1 MEKIHDFLGE
11 KIAYSIQG
19 KGRTIVL
26 IHGFLGSK
34 SLWIPLVSR
43 LKSSFRLISIDL
55 PGHGKS
61 NCVGYLHN
69 MEMLA
74 DLVAGILSNLK
85 VRKAVI
91 VGHSLGGYVSLAFA
105 EKYPD
110 KIHGMVLI
118 NSTANS
124 DSKER
129 LNSRDQL
136 ISIVKRDK
144 TKAVKALVPSFF
156 VGDSIRVNR
165 LKKKYLK
172 VANLCST
179 RGIVASIEG
188 MKIRKEREIVL
199 KFAPY
204 PYLFIA
210 GANDPIL
217 NPKVLKKQALLGE
230 SGAFLELQDSAHMSF
245 MEEEGKVFKAIK
257 EFAKK
262 APISN

>member
-1 MEKIHDFLGE
+1 MDKVHDFLGE

-19 KGRTIVL
+19 KGRTIVM

-34 SLWIPLVSR
+34 SLWEPLANR
-43 LKSSFRLISIDL
+43 LKKRFRVICIDL
-55 PGHGKS
+55 PGHGNS
-61 NCVGYLHN
+61 NCVGYLHD
-69 MEMLA
+69 MEMMA
-74 DLVAGILSNLK
+74 DLLASLLSELK
-85 VRKAVI
+85 IRKSVI

-110 KIHGMVLI
+110 KIHAMVLI

-136 ISIVKRDK
+136 ISIVKK
-144 TKAVKALVPSFF
+144 NKSKAVQALVPSFF
-156 VGDSIRVNR
+156 VGDTAKIKR
-165 LKKKYLK
+165 LKKKYLR

-188 MKIRKEREIVL
+188 MKVRKEREIVL

-204 PYLFIA
+204 PYLFIV
-210 GANDPIL
+210 GGKDPIL
-217 NPKVLKKQALLGE
+217 NPEVLKKQANLGE
-230 SGAFLELQDSAHMSF
+230 FGSILELSDSAHMSF
-245 MEEEGKVFKAIK
+245 MEEEGKVYTAIK
-257 EFAKK
+257 DFSMK
-262 APISN
+262 ATILN